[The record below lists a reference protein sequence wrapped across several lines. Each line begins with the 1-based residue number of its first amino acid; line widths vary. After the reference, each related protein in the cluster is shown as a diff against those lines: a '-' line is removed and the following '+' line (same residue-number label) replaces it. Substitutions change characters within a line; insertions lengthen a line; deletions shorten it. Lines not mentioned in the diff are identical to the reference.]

1 MTVMKRL
8 VPAGATA
15 EQVIEL
21 ARTFR
26 QPWGN
31 PFLLHRMP
39 SRDREGAETMDVCKK
54 CDGTGWELVNSN
66 GVHQVRQCPCAA
78 ARQKRDLLAR
88 IPARYRDGR
97 LQDLTPCLDTSR
109 CFAPPEIQERSIA
122 LLKNRPDDSYCL
134 LGGVGIGK
142 SHYLAALYRHA
153 VETQGTA
160 CYFAQASELVKG
172 FREIEFGSD
181 FEPFLCLPTIRRD
194 IDQGLRP
201 RIYIDELEKIPTFS
215 QFSWAKVSEFF
226 DALYRLTDRDSKALQ
241 LCVASNLSRSEFE
254 EFWGGAILRRLQEI
268 CMMLDFYEVERVG
281 VK

>member
-1 MTVMKRL
+1 MEHL
-8 VPAGATA
+8 IPEGATA
-15 EQVIEL
+15 EQVVQQ
-21 ARTFR
+21 ARTSR
-26 QPWGN
+26 KPLAD
-31 PFLLHRMP
+31 PFLPARTPLQVRG
-39 SRDREGAETMDVCKK
+39 RAEPMNVCSK
-54 CDGTGWELVNSN
+54 CSGTGWESVEGND
-66 GVHQVRQCPCAA
+66 VRQVRRCSCSIEQEK
-78 ARQKRDLLAR
+78 RQLLSLV
-88 IPARYRDGR
+88 PVRYRDAR
-97 LQDLTPCLDTSR
+97 LETLTPCLDTSR

-160 CYFAQASELVKG
+160 CYFVQASELVKG

-194 IDQGLRP
+194 IEQGLRP

-226 DALYRLTDRDSKALQ
+226 DGLYRLSDRDSKALQ
-241 LCVASNLSRSEFE
+241 LCVASNLDRTEFE

-268 CMMLDFYEVERVG
+268 CTMLDFFEIEQTAA
-281 VK
+281 K